1 MRTPFSFAL
10 FPPAPALEVR
20 LRNPLTAQQT
30 SPHLAVLDTGADIS
44 IVPLAILTGINARPL
59 RKERV
64 RGLWGGVGVVYLFNI
79 DIEVNERL
87 LEGVQ
92 VVGSDQEESIL
103 LGRNLSNHLRL
114 LIDGPDQSVE
124 LLT

>member
-20 LRNPLTAQQT
+20 FINPLTTQQT
-30 SPHLAVLDTGADIS
+30 SLHLAVLDTGADIS
-44 IVPLAILTGINARPL
+44 IVPLGVLDSIQARPL

-64 RGLWGGVGVVYLFNI
+64 RGLWGGVGVVSLFNV
-79 DIEVNERL
+79 DIEVNGRL
-87 LEGVQ
+87 LEGIQ
-92 VVGSDQEESIL
+92 VLGSEQEESIL
-103 LGRNLSNHLRL
+103 LGRNLSNRLRL
-114 LIDGPDQSVE
+114 LLDGPEQSVE